1 MDRPRLTIGRLFL
14 GTLIVLGLAFLIV
27 SPQPRITRQG
37 PTVDFVER
45 TVGLNAQA
53 AHERLASGLKDELQ
67 LHDNFGRF
75 GSEVVDHE
83 GRFPNRRLMELYLEN
98 NVGLS
103 RYARLEDEARMR
115 DFFVRAPYR
124 DWVSEYLKDG
134 KQLPFSTDFLVHLE
148 PIDDGRTRI
157 EVIEYAPKVTVG
169 TNFRLCGR
177 HLFPE
182 VTPDTRP
189 VAPTTKDRQE
199 MLDLVVRV
207 AEREPPSQP
216 TDTD

>member
-1 MDRPRLTIGRLFL
+1 M
-14 GTLIVLGLAFLIV
+14 LGLAFLIV

-115 DFFVRAPYR
+115 DF
-124 DWVSEYLKDG
+124 L
-134 KQLPFSTDFLVHLE
+134 
-148 PIDDGRTRI
+148 
-157 EVIEYAPKVTVG
+157 
-169 TNFRLCGR
+169 
-177 HLFPE
+177 
-182 VTPDTRP
+182 
-189 VAPTTKDRQE
+189 
-199 MLDLVVRV
+199 
-207 AEREPPSQP
+207 
-216 TDTD
+216 